1 MSAVMVQQWDTG
13 SKTKSKKALP
23 RLKLE
28 FFHWLINKQNGFKLV
43 EMVKIIKPKLD
54 MYIS

>member
-1 MSAVMVQQWDTG
+1 MSAVMVLQWDTG
-13 SKTKSKKALP
+13 SKTKSKKSSP
-23 RLKLE
+23 SFEIRV
-28 FFHWLINKQNGFKLV
+28 FHWLKKKQNGFKLV